1 LAAYNEQTA
10 PLLPYYQAQ
19 GKLIEV
25 NGMAALENV
34 AVAVDA
40 ALAAS

>member
-1 LAAYNEQTA
+1 
-10 PLLPYYQAQ
+10 LLPYYQAQ
-19 GKLIEV
+19 GKLVEV
-25 NGMAALENV
+25 NGMDALKDV